1 MVASYKYFY
10 VIAETAEKRKIIQ
23 QVESELEASG
33 FRFVEKTEE
42 GVWVEA
48 SKAKAHG
55 KLVQALREKAPELR
69 RRMMEELQM
78 DNHDLNPDAD
88 AVDNIVEEFDEG
100 FWRLDN
106 FDLNLDADCGD
117 EFLDFLDNFD
127 LNLDADC
134 GDEFLDFMINL

>member
-88 AVDNIVEEFDEG
+88 AVDNIVAVSYTHLTLPTNREV
-100 FWRLDN
+100 
-106 FDLNLDADCGD
+106 
-117 EFLDFLDNFD
+117 
-127 LNLDADC
+127 
-134 GDEFLDFMINL
+134 

>member
-1 MVASYKYFY
+1 MVASYKHFY
-10 VIAETAEKRKIIQ
+10 VIAQPAEKRKIIQ
-23 QVESELEASG
+23 RVESELEASG

-48 SKAKAHG
+48 SRAKARR

-69 RRMMEELQM
+69 KRMTEELQM
-78 DNHDLNPDAD
+78 DNHDSNQDAD
-88 AVDNIVEEFDEG
+88 AVDNLVEEFDKG
-100 FWRLDN
+100 FWRM
-106 FDLNLDADCGD
+106 
-117 EFLDFLDNFD
+117 DNFD